1 MSWKLKVNHSRT
13 ECKNS
18 LEMSIL
24 RGVFE
29 GDINCDCIFTRFF
42 EDPGDPGKD
51 PGDPGRSWG
60 INRNHSRTECKNS
73 LEMSIL
79 RSVFDG
85 DINCYC
91 IFTRFFEASEAG
103 GTNVKDTGGTRVGH
117 HQYWPFK

>member
-1 MSWKLKVNHSRT
+1 MSINRNHSRAD
-13 ECKNS
+13 CKNS

-42 EDPGDPGKD
+42 EDPEAGGTTGKD
-51 PGDPGRSWG
+51 PGSLKS

-79 RSVFDG
+79 RGVLKVTSIMTAFLQGFLQLLRLGEPRD
-85 DINCYC
+85 
-91 IFTRFFEASEAG
+91 RFQG
-103 GTNVKDTGGTRVGH
+103 NPGR
-117 HQYWPFK
+117 P